1 MGAEGKTATDA
12 GGLVIEILVSG
23 ELEPW
28 IDVHGLMIT
37 CVRPTDERTSE
48 ALGGRE
54 WAYVVD
60 LEQNAIIW
68 KAFGSYSADDE
79 SSAKKGLAEL
89 QRLLGSP

>member
-37 CVRPTDERTSE
+37 CVRPKDDRTE
-48 ALGGRE
+48 NELGGRE

-60 LEQNAIIW
+60 LDQNAIVW
-68 KAFGSYSADDE
+68 KAFGSYSSGDN
-79 SSAKKGLAEL
+79 SSAKQGLAEL
-89 QRLLGSP
+89 QRLLAP